1 MSAAIPVADMCSGT
15 GELSAALQ
23 ATIQATTVLTSLSD
37 ADSSSRA
44 YLQGRFPAAAVY
56 ADCREQ
62 NIPDAAVVA
71 IGAPCQD
78 LSYAGRRAGAAP
90 GSGTRSALIHD
101 CVAAAIDAHALL
113 IAAENVPGGYSTY
126 QTIADHLNRIGYRAT
141 VARGGAWEVGAPH
154 RRQRIM
160 LVATR
165 RTWRLR
171 RVSARRTR
179 PPHGLI
185 PTPTAAAHTG
195 PGRCGRAGG
204 MNLQTWAAVT
214 DSPPA
219 PLLRTWQQVTHTPAP
234 PHRDDRGRLHPAF
247 VEWMMGLPLP
257 AETLSRTARIRLA
270 GNAVAGRHAA
280 LMLTRGLEQLNAT
293 DQKELS

>member
-1 MSAAIPVADMCSGT
+1 MNAATPVADMCSGT

-23 ATIQATTVLTSLSD
+23 ATIRSPTVLTSLSD

-44 YLQGRFPAAAVY
+44 YLQGRFPAAAIY
-56 ADCREQ
+56 ADCRDQ
-62 NIPDAAVVA
+62 NIPDAAAVT

-78 LSYAGRRAGAAP
+78 LSYAGLHAGAAA

-101 CVAAAIDAHALL
+101 CVAAAVNAHALL
-113 IAAENVPGGYSTY
+113 IAAENVPGGHSTY
-126 QTIADHLNRIGYRAT
+126 QAIADHLNRIGYRAT
-141 VARGGAWEVGAPH
+141 IARGGAWEVGAAH

-171 RVSARRTR
+171 PAGARRTA

-185 PTPTAAAHTG
+185 PTPTASAHTG
-195 PGRCGRAGG
+195 PGRRGRSGG
-204 MNLQTWAAVT
+204 MNLQTWASVT

-219 PLLRTWQQVTHTPAP
+219 PLLRAWQQATRTAAP
-234 PHRDDRGRLHPAF
+234 PHRDDHERLSPAF
-247 VEWMMGLPLP
+247 VEWMMGLPP
-257 AETLSRTARIRLA
+257 AKTLSRTARIRLA
-270 GNAVAGRHAA
+270 GNAVVARQAA
-280 LMLTRGLEQLNAT
+280 LMLTRGLEQLDAI
-293 DQKELS
+293 DRKELP

>member
-1 MSAAIPVADMCSGT
+1 MGGPIPVADMCSGT

-23 ATIQATTVLTSLSD
+23 ATIQAPTVLTSLSD

-44 YLQGRFPAAAVY
+44 YLQGRFPTAAVY
-56 ADCREQ
+56 SDCRDQ

-78 LSYAGRRAGAAP
+78 LSYAGRRAGAEA

-101 CVAAAIDAHALL
+101 CVAAAVNARALL

-126 QTIADHLNRIGYRAT
+126 QAIADHLNRIGYRAT

-165 RTWRLR
+165 RTWCLHP
-171 RVSARRTR
+171 VSARRTA
-179 PPHGLI
+179 PPNGLI

-195 PGRCGRAGG
+195 PGRQGRAGG
-204 MNLQTWAAVT
+204 MNLQTWAVAT
-214 DSPPA
+214 DSPPP
-219 PLLRTWQQVTHTPAP
+219 PLLRAWQRAIRIPAP

-247 VEWMMGLPLP
+247 AEWMMGLRP
-257 AETLSRTARIRLA
+257 AEALSRTARIRLA
-270 GNAVAGRHAA
+270 GNAVVGRQAA
-280 LMLTRGLEQLNAT
+280 LMLTRGLEQLDAT
-293 DQKELS
+293 DRKELS

>member
-1 MSAAIPVADMCSGT
+1 MSAAIPIADMCSGT

-23 ATIQATTVLTSLSD
+23 ATIRATTVLTSLSD
-37 ADSSSRA
+37 ADPSSRA
-44 YLQGRFPAAAVY
+44 YLQDRFPTAAIY
-56 ADCREQ
+56 ADCRDQ
-62 NIPDAAVVA
+62 SIPDAAAVA

-78 LSYAGRRAGAAP
+78 LSYAGRRAGAAA

-101 CVAAAIDAHALL
+101 CIAAAINAHALL

-141 VARGGAWEVGAPH
+141 VARAGAWEVGAVH

-165 RTWRLR
+165 RAWSLHPAG
-171 RVSARRTR
+171 ARRTA
-179 PPHGLI
+179 PPPGLI
-185 PTPTAAAHTG
+185 PTPTASAHTG
-195 PGRCGRAGG
+195 AGRSGRTGG

-219 PLLRTWQQVTHTPAP
+219 PLLHTWQQATRTPAP
-234 PHRDDRGRLHPAF
+234 PHRDDRGRLRPAF
-247 VEWMMGLPLP
+247 AEWMMGLPP

-270 GNAVAGRHAA
+270 GNAVVARQAA

-293 DQKELS
+293 NRKELP

>member
-1 MSAAIPVADMCSGT
+1 MTAAIPIADMCSGT

-23 ATIQATTVLTSLSD
+23 ATIQTPTVLTSLSD

-44 YLQGRFPAAAVY
+44 YLRGRFPTAAIY
-56 ADCREQ
+56 ADCRDQ
-62 NIPDAAVVA
+62 NIPDAAAVA

-78 LSYAGRRAGAAP
+78 LSYAGRRAGAAA

-101 CVAAAIDAHALL
+101 CVAAAVNAHALL
-113 IAAENVPGGYSTY
+113 IAAENVPGGYDTY
-126 QTIADHLNRIGYRAT
+126 RTIADHLNRIGYQAT
-141 VARGGAWEVGAPH
+141 VTRGGAWEVGAPH

-165 RTWRLR
+165 RAWRLHP
-171 RVSARRTR
+171 VSARRTA
-179 PPHGLI
+179 PPNGLI

-195 PGRCGRAGG
+195 PGRRGRAGG

-219 PLLRTWQQVTHTPAP
+219 ALLRAWQQATRTPAP
-234 PHRDDRGRLHPAF
+234 THRDDRGRLHPAF
-247 VEWMMGLPLP
+247 AEWMMGLPP

-270 GNAVAGRHAA
+270 GNAVVARQAA
-280 LMLTRGLEQLNAT
+280 LMLTRGLEQLDAI
-293 DQKELS
+293 D

>member
-1 MSAAIPVADMCSGT
+1 MDTAIPVADMCSGT

-23 ATIQATTVLTSLSD
+23 ATIRTATVLTSLSD

-44 YLQGRFPAAAVY
+44 YLQGRFPTAAIH
-56 ADCREQ
+56 ADCRNQ

-78 LSYAGRRAGAAP
+78 LSYAGRHAGAAA

-101 CVAAAIDAHALL
+101 CIAAAVNARALL
-113 IAAENVPGGYSTY
+113 IAAENVPGGRSTY
-126 QTIADHLNRIGYRAT
+126 QAIADHLNRIGYRAT

-165 RTWRLR
+165 RAWRLR
-171 RVSARRTR
+171 PVRACRTT
-179 PPHGLI
+179 PPNGLI
-185 PTPTAAAHTG
+185 PTPTASAHAG
-195 PGRCGRAGG
+195 PGSQGRAGG
-204 MNLQTWAAVT
+204 MNLQTWAAAT

-219 PLLRTWQQVTHTPAP
+219 PLLRAWRQATHTPAP
-234 PHRDDRGRLHPAF
+234 PHRDDRGRLNPAF
-247 VEWMMGLPLP
+247 AEWMMGLPR
-257 AETLSRTARIRLA
+257 AGTLSRTARIRLA
-270 GNAVAGRHAA
+270 GNAVVARQAA
-280 LMLTRGLEQLNAT
+280 LMLTRGLEQLDAT
-293 DQKELS
+293 DRKELS

>member
-23 ATIQATTVLTSLSD
+23 ATILAPTVLTSLSD

-44 YLQGRFPAAAVY
+44 YLQGRFPTAVIH
-56 ADCREQ
+56 ADCRDQ

-78 LSYAGRRAGAAP
+78 LSYAGRRAGAAA
-90 GSGTRSALIHD
+90 GSGTRSALVHD
-101 CVAAAIDAHALL
+101 CVTAAINAHALL

-126 QTIADHLNRIGYRAT
+126 RTIADHLNRIGYRAT
-141 VARGGAWEVGAPH
+141 VARAGAWEVGAPH

-165 RTWRLR
+165 CAWRLR
-171 RVSARRTR
+171 PVSARRTT
-179 PPHGLI
+179 PPKGLI
-185 PTPTAAAHTG
+185 PTPTASAHTG
-195 PGRCGRAGG
+195 PGRHGRGG
-204 MNLQTWAAVT
+204 GVNLQTWAAET

-219 PLLRTWQQVTHTPAP
+219 PLLRTWRRATHAPAP
-234 PHRDDRGRLHPAF
+234 PHRDARGRLHAAF
-247 VEWMMGLPLP
+247 AEWMMGLPP

-270 GNAVAGRHAA
+270 GNAVVARQAA
-280 LMLTRGLEQLNAT
+280 LMLTRGLEQLDAT
-293 DQKELS
+293 DRKDLS

>member
-23 ATIQATTVLTSLSD
+23 ATLQPTTVLTSLSD

-44 YLQGRFPAAAVY
+44 YLQGRFPTAAVY

-90 GSGTRSALIHD
+90 GSRTRSALIHD
-101 CVAAAIDAHALL
+101 CVAAAVAAHALL
-113 IAAENVPGGYSTY
+113 IAAENVPGGRSTY
-126 QTIADHLNRIGYRAT
+126 QAIADHLNRIGYRAA
-141 VARGGAWEVGAPH
+141 VVRGGAWEVGAPH
-154 RRQRIM
+154 RRQRVM

-165 RTWRLR
+165 RAWRLR
-171 RVSARRTR
+171 PVGAHRST
-179 PPHGLI
+179 PPDGLI
-185 PTPTAAAHTG
+185 PTPTASAHTG
-195 PGRCGRAGG
+195 PGRQGRAGG

-219 PLLRTWQQVTHTPAP
+219 PLLHAWQQTIRAAAP
-234 PHRDDRGRLHPAF
+234 PHRDDRGRLSPAF
-247 VEWMMGLPLP
+247 AEWMMGLPP

-270 GNAVAGRHAA
+270 GNAVVARQAA
-280 LMLTRGLEQLNAT
+280 LMLTRGLERLDAT
-293 DQKELS
+293 DRKELS

>member
-1 MSAAIPVADMCSGT
+1 MNAAIPVADMCSGT

-23 ATIQATTVLTSLSD
+23 ATIRASTVLTSLSD

-44 YLQGRFPAAAVY
+44 YLQGRFPTAAIY
-56 ADCREQ
+56 ADCRDQ
-62 NIPDAAVVA
+62 DIPDAAAVT

-78 LSYAGRRAGAAP
+78 LSYAGRRAGADA

-101 CVAAAIDAHALL
+101 CVTAAVNAHALL
-113 IAAENVPGGYSTY
+113 IAAENVPGGHNTY
-126 QTIADHLNRIGYRAT
+126 QALADHLNRIGYRAT
-141 VARGGAWEVGAPH
+141 IARAGAWEVGATH

-165 RTWRLR
+165 RAWRLR
-171 RVSARRTR
+171 PGLACRTA
-179 PPHGLI
+179 PPNGLI

-195 PGRCGRAGG
+195 PGRSGRAGG

-219 PLLRTWQQVTHTPAP
+219 PLLRTWQQATHTPAP
-234 PHRDDRGRLHPAF
+234 PHRDDHGRLHPAF
-247 VEWMMGLPLP
+247 AEWMMGLPP

-270 GNAVAGRHAA
+270 GNAVVARQAA
-280 LMLTRGLEQLNAT
+280 LMLTRGLEQLDAI
-293 DQKELS
+293 DRKELS